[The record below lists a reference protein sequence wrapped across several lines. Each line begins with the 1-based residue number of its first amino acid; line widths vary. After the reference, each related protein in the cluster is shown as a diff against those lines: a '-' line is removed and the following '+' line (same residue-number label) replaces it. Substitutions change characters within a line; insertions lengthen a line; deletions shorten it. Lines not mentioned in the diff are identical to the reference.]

1 MSGITYKEAK
11 SVIIAN
17 KVKQLFIHGEYD
29 YHHDFTDEECEEVF
43 KEAEAI
49 CEQEDAFSK
58 ASAELK
64 ELKKTDTYKRVQHY
78 YISDGC

>member
-49 CEQEDAFSK
+49 CEQEDAFCMLDNLDEINEK
-58 ASAELK
+58 F
-64 ELKKTDTYKRVQHY
+64 T
-78 YISDGC
+78 